1 MEEKR
6 EEDLDQEFDE
16 EELDLTKDA
25 FFADMIEMEEEI
37 ATEAYELVEH
47 ALNLITSHY
56 YDDGIEILRQAIGL
70 YTQINREAE
79 IKAINEKISEVY
91 VLKEKVFRE
100 VETEADKEAE
110 EIEEIEE
117 VGMDEDL
124 EAEVDLIKKADQLI
138 VEAHELTSN
147 NRFEEALNKY
157 DETEKILEELGKT
170 DEVER
175 LYSLIEDCYN
185 KKADFLRSV
194 KKEELEEELVV
205 SEELEAPRSEEQL
218 KERRLKHY
226 LETKKHEEEISSR
239 AYEVLDK
246 AVELAKLRDYDQAL
260 SLYEEGANLFKELNW
275 TYEAKKIRDTIE
287 QLEKEKIRHFQTL
300 EKEKVQ
306 IEQKIETE
314 LQKEKLIDQQV
325 KEIEEKNK
333 LAQMERIK
341 GIELQKMETE
351 FFKIQIDNMV
361 TEAARMAREYELAMQ
376 RAIKKGSLVEECI
389 YPKVIE
395 IYKRVK
401 ELLIDK
407 GWNNEAAIYDDTINV
422 YIQKFEKDQKVRQ
435 IEAEK
440 TIKQKEAEELIKF
453 KKEDV
458 EAELSEE
465 QLRAREKH
473 RQGEIEIQNIRNSIE
488 EMTKRAERVG
498 REYEVALRKGKF
510 ELKCPYPEIINIYEK
525 AKEMAQ
531 ERGWDTDV
539 AIFLSQINKFKEKL
553 EKDKRLRQIE
563 AEKAK
568 KQEEVEEMHK
578 VKKEELGVG
587 LDAEKLK
594 LLEEQRRLEE
604 EKEDF
609 DEILNTMINRAEKM
623 AREYDVAMKKAIRK
637 GELAENPPFL
647 KIISI
652 YERVR
657 RMLLDK
663 RRNEE
668 AAAYGNQITFYNQK
682 LEKDHK
688 LREVEARKAQREK
701 ALEDMHKI
709 DRKVG
714 LDEERLKVIESKK
727 DEEDFE
733 KYISDNVNNAEKM
746 VRDYEMAMRKAYR
759 KGEILEKTPYSNA
772 IEIYTQ
778 IREKVYARGWRDQA
792 EVFANQIKIY
802 QNKLEKHEKLLEVEA
817 QKVQR
822 EKELEEMHKVEKEV
836 EIDQKKLSSIEK
848 KREEKEFQ
856 KYIINMANKAE
867 KLEREFDSSMKKAVK
882 KGGVIEQTP
891 YSEIIEIYKQIKD
904 NLDERGWIEQSQI
917 YSNQIK
923 IYQEKSETHE
933 KLLKVE
939 AQKIQREKEF
949 GELQKVGKKEIK
961 PAKPEKIKELET
973 EDKEEDILLDKAMN
987 LIDEAEKD
995 VRSYEL
1001 SIKKDILVYE
1011 SPYIKAISNYEEAR
1025 ELFKKI
1031 GWNDEANRLIKTIK
1045 FYKDKK
1051 EKDDKLRTIEQKK
1064 LEKPEI
1070 KLEAVK
1076 TETEKEFLKRQERL
1090 AEFEEKQKEADEI
1103 AVKIFS
1109 MIQNAERMGQEYE
1122 LKLKSGVF
1130 DYEAPY
1136 EKIIDIYREARKRFE
1151 EVNWKEES
1159 VKLIDTINFYK
1170 EKLAQDKK
1178 IRALESE
1185 KAKKREEELMLQQ
1198 NLLEQARLEQE
1209 KLIQQRKESLHL
1221 KKERI
1226 AQFETYKDKAF
1237 RLMDQAKRELRQSNF
1252 EKAIEFYKESEKIF
1266 IDIKWEEG
1274 IKMVRDSVVMISGK
1288 KKAYELEQKAIEE
1301 RKVEK
1306 LLIEEKIEAK
1316 LAEAQDIRRKQQ
1328 EKKRREFLKIQRGK
1342 EQEREISTE
1351 AYGLLEEGT
1360 ALMARKNFT
1369 EAFDRYMEARELF
1382 KKISWQREVSRIN
1395 NELLFKLTRERKNA
1409 EILEEIKVK
1418 KVEEEK
1424 EITLL
1429 KEETKKERREFER
1442 RKKEEKRKRAKEE
1455 LGRKI
1460 SIKLD
1465 KASKLIDGF
1474 RYNEGILMM
1483 QEELQRLTKLE
1494 KHDEIKRIQE
1504 QIDNLKDG
1512 AEIPLITLDVNS
1524 KDVQNKNFKS
1534 AYKALDEA
1542 YVSIANN
1549 LFKKAISELSEA
1561 KFKLKELHIGKKF
1574 MKEIDKKI
1582 NEFKSKVSKKPI
1594 KEKEELVEDEMEI
1607 LRRRVAARREERRKK
1622 VLDLL
1627 GKHEE

>member
-1 MEEKR
+1 
-6 EEDLDQEFDE
+6 
-16 EELDLTKDA
+16 
-25 FFADMIEMEEEI
+25 
-37 ATEAYELVEH
+37 
-47 ALNLITSHY
+47 
-56 YDDGIEILRQAIGL
+56 
-70 YTQINREAE
+70 
-79 IKAINEKISEVY
+79 
-91 VLKEKVFRE
+91 
-100 VETEADKEAE
+100 
-110 EIEEIEE
+110 
-117 VGMDEDL
+117 
-124 EAEVDLIKKADQLI
+124 
-138 VEAHELTSN
+138 
-147 NRFEEALNKY
+147 
-157 DETEKILEELGKT
+157 
-170 DEVER
+170 
-175 LYSLIEDCYN
+175 
-185 KKADFLRSV
+185 
-194 KKEELEEELVV
+194 
-205 SEELEAPRSEEQL
+205 
-218 KERRLKHY
+218 
-226 LETKKHEEEISSR
+226 
-239 AYEVLDK
+239 
-246 AVELAKLRDYDQAL
+246 
-260 SLYEEGANLFKELNW
+260 
-275 TYEAKKIRDTIE
+275 
-287 QLEKEKIRHFQTL
+287 
-300 EKEKVQ
+300 
-306 IEQKIETE
+306 
-314 LQKEKLIDQQV
+314 
-325 KEIEEKNK
+325 
-333 LAQMERIK
+333 
-341 GIELQKMETE
+341 
-351 FFKIQIDNMV
+351 
-361 TEAARMAREYELAMQ
+361 
-376 RAIKKGSLVEECI
+376 EECI

-407 GWNNEAAIYDDTINV
+407 GWNNEAAIYDDTIKV

-488 EMTKRAERVG
+488 EMTKRAERVE

-568 KQEEVEEMHK
+568 KQEEVEEMHR

-594 LLEEQRRLEE
+594 LLEEQRRLEK

-623 AREYDVAMKKAIRK
+623 AREYDAAMKKAIRK

-682 LEKDHK
+682 LEKDNK

-802 QNKLEKHEKLLEVEA
+802 QSKLEKHEKLLEVEA

-822 EKELEEMHKVEKEV
+822 EKELEDMHKVGKKV
-836 EIDQKKLSSIEK
+836 EIDQKKLSTVEK

-923 IYQEKSETHE
+923 IYQEKSDKHE
-933 KLLKVE
+933 KLLKIE

-987 LIDEAEKD
+987 LIDETEKD
-995 VRSYEL
+995 VKSY
-1001 SIKKDILVYE
+1001 
-1011 SPYIKAISNYEEAR
+1011 
-1025 ELFKKI
+1025 
-1031 GWNDEANRLIKTIK
+1031 
-1045 FYKDKK
+1045 
-1051 EKDDKLRTIEQKK
+1051 
-1064 LEKPEI
+1064 
-1070 KLEAVK
+1070 
-1076 TETEKEFLKRQERL
+1076 
-1090 AEFEEKQKEADEI
+1090 
-1103 AVKIFS
+1103 
-1109 MIQNAERMGQEYE
+1109 
-1122 LKLKSGVF
+1122 
-1130 DYEAPY
+1130 
-1136 EKIIDIYREARKRFE
+1136 
-1151 EVNWKEES
+1151 
-1159 VKLIDTINFYK
+1159 
-1170 EKLAQDKK
+1170 
-1178 IRALESE
+1178 
-1185 KAKKREEELMLQQ
+1185 
-1198 NLLEQARLEQE
+1198 
-1209 KLIQQRKESLHL
+1209 
-1221 KKERI
+1221 
-1226 AQFETYKDKAF
+1226 
-1237 RLMDQAKRELRQSNF
+1237 
-1252 EKAIEFYKESEKIF
+1252 
-1266 IDIKWEEG
+1266 
-1274 IKMVRDSVVMISGK
+1274 
-1288 KKAYELEQKAIEE
+1288 
-1301 RKVEK
+1301 
-1306 LLIEEKIEAK
+1306 
-1316 LAEAQDIRRKQQ
+1316 
-1328 EKKRREFLKIQRGK
+1328 
-1342 EQEREISTE
+1342 
-1351 AYGLLEEGT
+1351 
-1360 ALMARKNFT
+1360 
-1369 EAFDRYMEARELF
+1369 
-1382 KKISWQREVSRIN
+1382 
-1395 NELLFKLTRERKNA
+1395 
-1409 EILEEIKVK
+1409 
-1418 KVEEEK
+1418 
-1424 EITLL
+1424 
-1429 KEETKKERREFER
+1429 
-1442 RKKEEKRKRAKEE
+1442 
-1455 LGRKI
+1455 
-1460 SIKLD
+1460 
-1465 KASKLIDGF
+1465 
-1474 RYNEGILMM
+1474 
-1483 QEELQRLTKLE
+1483 
-1494 KHDEIKRIQE
+1494 
-1504 QIDNLKDG
+1504 
-1512 AEIPLITLDVNS
+1512 
-1524 KDVQNKNFKS
+1524 
-1534 AYKALDEA
+1534 
-1542 YVSIANN
+1542 
-1549 LFKKAISELSEA
+1549 
-1561 KFKLKELHIGKKF
+1561 
-1574 MKEIDKKI
+1574 
-1582 NEFKSKVSKKPI
+1582 
-1594 KEKEELVEDEMEI
+1594 
-1607 LRRRVAARREERRKK
+1607 
-1622 VLDLL
+1622 
-1627 GKHEE
+1627 